1 MIKQQVSGD
10 IFKASCRH
18 IVFAV
23 NVEGRND
30 EGFAGQVSDIY
41 PELAHTGGNRM
52 GEIITLGRKD
62 QEKIFHA
69 IVCHS
74 LSAYPGW
81 SRAPEI
87 IEDCLNWL
95 DIPDDEPIAVVLMG
109 GGAIGKEMGADVQ
122 ANLAAMERS
131 KKTVIVYSR

>member
-1 MIKQQVSGD
+1 MIKKRVKGD
-10 IFKASCRH
+10 IFNSPCRH

-23 NVEGRND
+23 NTEGRN
-30 EGFAGQVSDIY
+30 ERGFAGQVSQIY
-41 PELAHTGGNRM
+41 PELAGTGGNRL
-52 GEIITLGRKD
+52 GGIITLGRQD

-74 LSAYPGW
+74 LASNPGW
-81 SRAPEI
+81 NKAPGI

-109 GGAIGKEMGADVQ
+109 GGPIGQKMGADVR
-122 ANLAAMERS
+122 AILESMERS
-131 KKTVIVYSR
+131 KKTLIVYSR